1 MSTVRISVLSV
12 CWTAIGHPSP
22 IVRRQRAR
30 SRVENGTIQ
39 FVASGATRNKTPVG
53 ANETHGRRNGD
64 ARETKRTAARLT
76 TRSDR
81 RPYDNATVRVEYR
94 RVVEANVSPPADEPD
109 DIDDAGESDGTD
121 HPVEF
126 DAPTGATDD
135 GDAID
140 DTGEDGAD
148 DASVP
153 ADTAG
158 DDAPETTTESLRRTL
173 DGLLPEAGAD
183 SRWWYWIAAVPVYF
197 LVTLVGGAI
206 AAGLFLFAGLLDVA
220 GLGGLASFSTFLVF
234 GAVASLFGI
243 SGLVVAVLFPVATY
257 VDARAIETLDG
268 EWTPDPVLWGLLAV
282 VAVLV
287 TNFVVS
293 VPLSLYYLYRRHEA
307 LGTP

>member
-1 MSTVRISVLSV
+1 
-12 CWTAIGHPSP
+12 
-22 IVRRQRAR
+22 
-30 SRVENGTIQ
+30 
-39 FVASGATRNKTPVG
+39 
-53 ANETHGRRNGD
+53 
-64 ARETKRTAARLT
+64 
-76 TRSDR
+76 
-81 RPYDNATVRVEYR
+81 VRVEYR
-94 RVVEANVSPPADEPD
+94 RVVKPNVSPLADEPD
-109 DIDDAGESDGTD
+109 DIDDGGESDGTD
-121 HPVEF
+121 SPVEF
-126 DAPTGATDD
+126 DAPTGATDEGETVD
-135 GDAID
+135 GS
-140 DTGEDGAD
+140 GEDGPAT
-148 DASVP
+148 AS
-153 ADTAG
+153 ASAASAESG
-158 DDAPETTTESLRRTL
+158 APETTTESLRRTL
-173 DGLLPEAGAD
+173 DDLLPEADAD

-206 AAGLFLFAGLLDVA
+206 AAGLFLFAGLLDVV